1 MASAKKE
8 AMRYLGNE
16 NDYINLTGLNNE
28 RDLANQVYN
37 TNTSAYQNAYNDL
50 LNTIASNREKA
61 RTDFGSGRSTISE
74 NAFLRNR
81 ESASDLASRGL
92 NGGLR
97 QLSKVG
103 NRIETGRQYSDLA
116 NTYYNTMGNIDATE
130 KTGTNEYN
138 TNMETAKNTLSA
150 ALADVDAR
158 EKAGRNAYKGAVA
171 QLAEQIQARRDA
183 AAAAA
188 ASLALQRKQYAEQV
202 KQAQN
207 DAINKF
213 NQSLISAIDNAS
225 SKKEGVNAALRLY
238 REMYGGDK
246 TSADLA
252 NWATKYNFLDKL
264 SGATSS
270 KTSSLA
276 GGSSKVTKTT
286 SSSGG
291 KSTAVT
297 KSSKK
302 GG

>member
-188 ASLALQRKQYAEQV
+188 ASLALQRKQYAAQV
-202 KQAQN
+202 KQAQEA
-207 DAINKF
+207 AINQF
-213 NQSLISAIDNAS
+213 NEKLISAIEKAR
-225 SKKEGVNAALRLY
+225 KEGKMGNNVALDMFRAQ
-238 REMYGGDK
+238 YGKDK
-246 TSADLA
+246 TREDLG
-252 NWATKYNFLDKL
+252 NWAEKYGFMDILL
-264 SGATSS
+264 
-270 KTSSLA
+270 
-276 GGSSKVTKTT
+276 
-286 SSSGG
+286 G
-291 KSTAVT
+291 K
-297 KSSKK
+297 
-302 GG
+302 